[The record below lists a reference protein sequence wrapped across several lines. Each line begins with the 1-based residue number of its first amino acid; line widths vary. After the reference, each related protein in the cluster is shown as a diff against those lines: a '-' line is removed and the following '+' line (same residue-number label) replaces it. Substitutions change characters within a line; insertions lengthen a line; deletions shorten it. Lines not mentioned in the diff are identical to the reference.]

1 MNWLLSRWDDQQRRW
16 YAAVESNRLGHG
28 GDQLVA
34 QVTGRDPH
42 TIQRGRRERAA
53 ARAERPTDRVRMPGA
68 GRPRAEKKVPL
79 LETDLR
85 EIVTPETAGDPMTP
99 RKWIRSRWRRRRQRL
114 ADRGH
119 TVSAPTVRRL
129 LKKHDD
135 ALRVNAKQKEARSPH
150 PDRDTPFQYIEV
162 QKAAWAAA
170 GGASAGVNT
179 KTKAW
184 IGHVK
189 HAGQAWCQQPEAVN
203 GHDFWTDALGRA
215 VPYGIYDPRQNAGA
229 FSVGAS
235 AATPEFAVT
244 AMAQCWEE
252 RGRVAYPQA
261 TQPLIL
267 AAGGGSHGYRPRLW
281 NAQLHSQLSD
291 RLGWTVTV
299 CHDPTGCSQWHPIK
313 HRLCSPSSLNCAG
326 KPWRTF
332 DTMLGYLRDTTTTTG
347 LQVTAP
353 LLAGLYQTAKQVT
366 DAVMKTLHVE
376 PHAVCPQWN

>member
-119 TVSAPTVRRL
+119 TVSAPTVSRL
-129 LKKHDD
+129 LNKHDD
-135 ALRVNAKQKEARSPH
+135 ALRVNAQQKEARSPH
-150 PDRDTPFQYIEV
+150 PDRDTQFPYIEV

-170 GGASAGVNT
+170 GGASISVDT

-215 VPYGIYDPRQNAGA
+215 VPYGIMTHGRRRGGLCRRVGRYTGVCRHRDGAVLGGARARGLSAGHATLDPGRWGGQVPGIVLACGTPHSKAN
-229 FSVGAS
+229 S
-235 AATPEFAVT
+235 ATGSG
-244 AMAQCWEE
+244 
-252 RGRVAYPQA
+252 GR
-261 TQPLIL
+261 
-267 AAGGGSHGYRPRLW
+267 
-281 NAQLHSQLSD
+281 
-291 RLGWTVTV
+291 
-299 CHDPTGCSQWHPIK
+299 
-313 HRLCSPSSLNCAG
+313 
-326 KPWRTF
+326 
-332 DTMLGYLRDTTTTTG
+332 
-347 LQVTAP
+347 
-353 LLAGLYQTAKQVT
+353 
-366 DAVMKTLHVE
+366 
-376 PHAVCPQWN
+376 